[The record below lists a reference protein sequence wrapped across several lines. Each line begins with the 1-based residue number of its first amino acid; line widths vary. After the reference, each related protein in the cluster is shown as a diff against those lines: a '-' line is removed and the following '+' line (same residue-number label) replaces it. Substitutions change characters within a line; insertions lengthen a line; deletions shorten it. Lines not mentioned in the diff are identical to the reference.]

1 MAEFIKN
8 GYMAQETPDKLK
20 YWEVQNIPNF
30 IVNELRRRKNS
41 NNIGFEYTEY
51 NPNSKQQDYKGP
63 MTPWI
68 RVFSNGTG
76 LPINTRVPM
85 SDFLKKNNEFKKY
98 EGFILEGGKGFNQ
111 AFGLSSDTGNGNRS
125 IFTEQSNAIIG
136 YQSNGKPH
144 YVDNNYRNLDTFST
158 KLDENYPQNN
168 TSPVM
173 LPPPGVISADIK
185 TSGEMM
191 TFAEIKFKCYSIAQV
206 EYLVPFF
213 MTPGVNLFVEFGWN
227 LFDKNSLLNLDDTGE
242 LFELYKKPSVAID
255 RFAKSNGNYGLAM
268 GPITNY
274 NFNTKDG
281 IEYDCSVKITDRQ
294 ALFQGFRIDTDSTKD
309 VSKDSN
315 GPTEIDFTDKNKI
328 NFKNLLRTYLPFLD
342 ECISA
347 KKNFQSYIKS
357 ITNISDE
364 SKEYNFQSTT
374 RAGTGAPGGVVT
386 TRSRSQENDSG
397 KYFKLRPNPT
407 TEKFFGGKP
416 ETRVFFGRNV
426 NLLNDKN
433 FSYSTEEKDNCLNFG
448 DINLKLKK
456 QTPLEFEE
464 VLTSTPNIGAGR
476 LTEGLNR
483 GEDIIQ
489 TVKVT
494 KPSKFE
500 FVNETTNLYS
510 DIDTTKDFD
519 RADKSNEIWM
529 QLDFLFELLNENI
542 PSQFFNINYDIK
554 VNAHPNLISCD
565 KNVLIPNPIAPKIH
579 RGSTSDRGGY
589 LESSDKEQSNNFFTQ
604 PFADFSDNL
613 DENHKLYKSYNKCRS
628 VFRTGNF
635 NESDTPQDKPTNVS
649 FWEALFNQKD
659 LLNSEKYDHSYGLG
673 GVGTSKFTFER
684 QNLDQIINYYS
695 YVTDP
700 TSYGEYAFPKV
711 ASFVGESGVEYKE
724 YRYGNLKDLYISRS
738 KVIEIANDDTITNL
752 QQFVQEILRVIN
764 KSVNNYWL
772 FDIVND
778 ANGGLTIIDKSLNNL
793 EEIYTFEVSS
803 GNNVVKQ
810 INFDVSLSP
819 ENSTQILFSSGNNNR
834 PSKEEELGTL
844 DNLIDKKGLES
855 YDLLLA
861 SKSLPSI
868 SFSDR
873 FDLDGQ
879 ILKERRDRISSSI
892 EPDANSNNKKSEN
905 PEITSLQTYGS
916 NNNGV
921 LQMTFA
927 IDTEKAGKSN
937 IYYYLNLPSS
947 MKSKMSEML
956 NDEDFERNT
965 VMYSNVADN
974 FIVDIKLEGI
984 FGFRM
989 FQHFA
994 INNLPKP
1001 YVQGNCIFMVKEISH
1016 TISNGNWETNVTAL
1030 LKGIHKNNISNYYLI

>member
-8 GYMAQETPDKLK
+8 GYMDQVNPDKIK

-30 IVNELRRRKNS
+30 IVNELRRRKHS
-41 NNIGFEYTEY
+41 NNIGFEYAEY
-51 NPNSKQQDYKGP
+51 DPNSKQQDYKGP
-63 MTPWI
+63 MAPWI

-76 LPINTRVPM
+76 LPMNTRVPM

-158 KLDENYPQNN
+158 KVDENYPQNN

-185 TSGEMM
+185 TSGDMM

-227 LFDKNSLLNLDDTGE
+227 LFDTNSLLNLNETGE
-242 LFELYKKPSVAID
+242 LFELYKKPVVAID

-309 VSKDSN
+309 VSNDPK
-315 GPTEIDFTDKNKI
+315 EIDFADKNKI

-347 KKNFQSYIKS
+347 KENFQSYIKR
-357 ITNISDE
+357 IIDISDDE
-364 SKEYNFQSTT
+364 STIIKSISDNGPSQT
-374 RAGTGAPGGVVT
+374 RLGSQ
-386 TRSRSQENDSG
+386 TRFGKRIGYQEKDTG
-397 KYFKLRPNPT
+397 KYFKLRPNST
-407 TEKFFGGKP
+407 IEKFFGGKP
-416 ETRVFFGRNV
+416 ETRVFFGRNA

-433 FSYSTEEKDNCLNFG
+433 FSYSTEEKDNFLNYGGINFRVKTKGKISG
-448 DINLKLKK
+448 D
-456 QTPLEFEE
+456 TYEP
-464 VLTSTPNIGAGR
+464 
-476 LTEGLNR
+476 
-483 GEDIIQ
+483 DIYENKI
-489 TVKVT
+489 TD
-494 KPSKFE
+494 
-500 FVNETTNLYS
+500 LYS

-542 PSQFFNINYDIK
+542 PSQFFNINYDIL

-589 LESSDKEQSNNFFTQ
+589 LESFDKEQSNNFFTQ
-604 PFADFSDNL
+604 PFTNFTTEV

-635 NESDTPQDKPTNVS
+635 NGSDTSQDKPTSVL
-649 FWEALFNQKD
+649 EALSNPNTI
-659 LLNSEKYDHSYGLG
+659 LNPEKYDYSYGLG

-695 YVTDP
+695 YMESFVP
-700 TSYGEYAFPKV
+700 YGEYAFPKV
-711 ASFVGESGVEYKE
+711 ESFVGESGVEYKP

-738 KVIEIANDDTITNL
+738 KVIEIANDDKITNI

-834 PSKEEELGTL
+834 PSKEEELGNL
-844 DNLIDKKGLES
+844 NELIDKKDLES

-892 EPDANSNNKKSEN
+892 EPGDNSNNKKSEN

-927 IDTEKAGKSN
+927 IDTEEAGKSN
-937 IYYYLNLPSS
+937 IYCYLNLPSS